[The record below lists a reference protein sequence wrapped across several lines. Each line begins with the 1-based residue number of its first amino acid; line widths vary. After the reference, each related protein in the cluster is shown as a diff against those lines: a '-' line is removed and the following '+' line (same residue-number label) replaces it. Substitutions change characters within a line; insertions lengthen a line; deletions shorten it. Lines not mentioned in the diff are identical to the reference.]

1 MNDAQLRAFH
11 AVASEGGFTK
21 AAAALHLTQPTLS
34 GQVKALEER
43 YGVRLFVRR
52 GRRVEP
58 TELGRSLLD
67 VTRRL
72 FILQSEAEQLLA
84 SARGLQTGHLRLG
97 ADAPYHVIPAL
108 AAFTRRYPKLRLSL
122 TIGNTET
129 LLHALVEHR
138 CDVAV
143 VAEVPGDPRLFVLP
157 LRRDRLVAFVE
168 RGHRWARRRS
178 IRLEELAGRRLVL
191 REVGSTTRR
200 LFETAMTRRGLALGE
215 VLEINSREAVREAVA
230 AGLGIGIV
238 SESEF
243 VSTPMLKALPFADA
257 ELPNVEYIACLAE
270 RRELRLVRAFLDV
283 AKDFAEA
290 PA

>member
-157 LRRDRLVAFVE
+157 LRRDRLIAFVE

-230 AGLGIGIV
+230 AGLGVGIV

-243 VSTPMLKALPFADA
+243 VSTPMLKALPFADV
-257 ELPNVEYIACLAE
+257 EVPNVEYIACLAE